1 MLSKLKSLALISRPI
16 SWLNTAFPFGAAYL
30 VTGGSLD
37 PVFWSG
43 VFYFLIPYNLLMYGI
58 NDVFDYDSDMLNP
71 RKGGIEGAKE
81 QKSMHPLIIISSIT
95 LNLPFLVYLL
105 MSGSLLTNTILALV
119 VFLVIAYSIKGLRFK
134 EVPILDSAT
143 SSLHFVGPMV
153 YAMSITGFEATYWPY
168 VIAFFVWGAASH
180 AFGAVQDVIPDREGK
195 LASIATI
202 FGARTTTRLVF
213 VLYIVASATLAL
225 QGALVALVGL
235 VSLSYALNVIPYLNV
250 TDKTSA
256 STNKGWRRFIWL
268 NLTTGFVITMV
279 LIVGAL
285 GW

>member
-37 PVFWSG
+37 SVFWSG

>member
-168 VIAFFVWGAASH
+168 VIAFFMWGAASH